1 MTILTRDRNTPVREG
16 DEFVY
21 PMAASVTIF
30 AGGLVML
37 NAAGDAT
44 PGRTATGQIAC
55 GVAQEQKTNGAV
67 IGAETIRVRRGVYRF
82 SNSTAGDAIT
92 KAHIGDPCFIVDDDQ
107 VALTNGTNTR
117 SQAGTIVD
125 VDAQGV
131 WVRIGF

>member
-1 MTILTRDRNTPVREG
+1 MTILTRDRNTPSREG
-16 DEFVY
+16 DEFVF
-21 PMAASVTIF
+21 PMAANVTIF
-30 AGGLVML
+30 AGGLTML

-44 PGRTATGQIAC
+44 PGRPATGQIAC
-55 GVAQEQKTNGAV
+55 GVAQETKVNGAV
-67 IGAETIRVRRGVYRF
+67 IGAETIRVRRGVFRF
-82 SNSTAGDAIT
+82 SNSAAADLIT